1 MKPLLRLVIAL
12 MFVWN
17 YAVQAEEQTG
27 QQADK
32 QSSEMINQDSQ
43 GEKKSSSG
51 DNKSPEEEEEPE
63 CE

>member
-32 QSSEMINQDSQ
+32 QSSEMLNQDSQ

-51 DNKSPEEEEEPE
+51 DSKSPEEEEEPE

>member
-1 MKPLLRLVIAL
+1 VL
-12 MFVWN
+12 MFVWS
-17 YAVQAEEQTG
+17 YAVQAEEQVG
-27 QQADK
+27 QQADN

-51 DNKSPEEEEEPE
+51 DKKPPEEEEEPE